1 MEIKITSLT
10 KKIGKSVVLENINLE
25 FKGGRIYGLRGK
37 NGSGKTMLMRVISG
51 LILPTSGNVEI
62 NGRILGKDMS
72 FPESIG
78 ILLENPAFI
87 DSFSGYRN
95 LKALADINRLISEED
110 IKETIQRVGLN
121 PEDKKKYKKYSLGM
135 KQRLGIAA
143 AVMEKPEII
152 LLDEP
157 INALDESGVKEIRDL
172 LFELKSEE
180 RIIIVACHDREELEY
195 LADEIIE
202 ISDGKICNTYK
213 ITERTETDE

>member
-95 LKALADINRLISEED
+95 LKALADINRLIGEED

-143 AVMEKPEII
+143 AVMEEPEII

>member
-25 FKGGRIYGLRGK
+25 FKGGKIYGLRGK

-143 AVMEKPEII
+143 AVMEEPEII